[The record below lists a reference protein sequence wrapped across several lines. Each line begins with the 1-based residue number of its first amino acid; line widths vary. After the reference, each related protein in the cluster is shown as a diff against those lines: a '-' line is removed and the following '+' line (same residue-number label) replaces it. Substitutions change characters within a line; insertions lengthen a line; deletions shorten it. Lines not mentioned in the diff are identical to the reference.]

1 MQPLLV
7 CSRSQT
13 QSVAN
18 TLCLPQG
25 QEWEVSMID
34 CMPNSQ
40 ATRVRHPHITPFT
53 LVIYFAFQVRPALL
67 LPSSSDLPSFLPLF
81 LPLEHPLL
89 LPLSC
94 LLFIVLS
101 STVFTVNV
109 GWIFLRYLWNT
120 SPRGATRCLSTVYLS
135 FPPISSRPWP
145 S

>member
-1 MQPLLV
+1 MSIQSFLV

-13 QSVAN
+13 QSIAN

-25 QEWEVSMID
+25 QEWKVSMID
-34 CMPNSQ
+34 CMTISQ
-40 ATRVRHPHITPFT
+40 ATRVRRPHFT
-53 LVIYFAFQVRPALL
+53 LVIYFALQVHPALL
-67 LPSSSDLPSFLPLF
+67 LSSSSDLPSFLPLF